1 MTTQS
6 AETRT
11 DERARGTVLPIP
23 PAPFPYLWFSGEQLP
38 WEQALVHVTTV
49 GWPAVSAIFEGIR
62 GYWNDEQGA
71 LYVFRLAEHM
81 ARFDNSTRLQR
92 MAPRFSGAEVGQALV
107 ELCRANDVRGDAY
120 MQPMAFSAGAAW
132 GSRAHMDQA
141 PEILITVRPSE
152 SALGSSRTLTAG
164 VASWRRISDEALP
177 PRIKAFPNYA
187 NSRLAS
193 NEASRHGYDAPIFL
207 NTAGKVSESS
217 GSCIFIVRNG
227 VAITPPVTASILES
241 ITRDSVIELL
251 RDGLGVP
258 VLERDVDRTEL
269 YVADEAF
276 LCGTAMEVT
285 PISQIDGY
293 EISGGGSG
301 EVTGRLERLFED
313 VVRGN
318 DARYHHW
325 LTRV

>member
-1 MTTQS
+1 MTT
-6 AETRT
+6 ETRVE
-11 DERARGTVLPIP
+11 DRGALLPLP
-23 PAPFPYLWFSGEQLP
+23 PAPFPYLWFSGQQVP
-38 WEQALVHVTTV
+38 WEQATVHVTMI
-49 GWPAVSAIFEGIR
+49 GWPAVNAIFEGIR
-62 GYWNDEQGA
+62 GYWNEEQGA
-71 LYVFRLAEHM
+71 LYIFRLAEHM
-81 ARFDNSTRLQR
+81 ARFESSMKLQR
-92 MAPRFSGAEVGQALV
+92 MRSRFTGAEVADALL
-107 ELCRANDVRGDAY
+107 ELCRTNDAAQDVY
-120 MQPMAFSAGAAW
+120 LQPMAFVTGAAW
-132 GSRAHMDQA
+132 GSRAQLDQV
-141 PEILITVRPSE
+141 PEILITQRPSD
-152 SALGSSRTLTAG
+152 SSLGTGRTLTAG

-217 GSCIFIVRNG
+217 GSCIAIIRNG
-227 VAITPPVTASILES
+227 VAITPPITASILES

-258 VLERDVDRTEL
+258 VVEREVDRTEL

-285 PISQIDGY
+285 AIREIDGY
-293 EISGGGSG
+293 ELGSGGVG
-301 EVTGRLERLFED
+301 EITGRLERLFHD
-313 VVRGN
+313 VVRGK
-318 DARYHHW
+318 DARYQHW

>member
-1 MTTQS
+1 MTTES
-6 AETRT
+6 AETRV
-11 DERARGTVLPIP
+11 DEQTRGTVLPIP

-38 WEQALVHVTTV
+38 WEQATVHVTTV

-62 GYWNDEQGA
+62 GYWNEDQGA

-81 ARFDNSTRLQR
+81 ARFDNSMRLQR
-92 MAPRFSGAEVGQALV
+92 MAPRFSGSEVGQALLD
-107 ELCRANDVRGDAY
+107 LCRANDVRGDAY
-120 MQPMAFSAGAAW
+120 MQPMAFSTGAAW

-141 PEILITVRPSE
+141 PEILITIRPSE
-152 SALGSSRTLTAG
+152 SGLGSGRTLTAG

-207 NTAGKVSESS
+207 NSAGKVSESS
-217 GSCIFIVRNG
+217 GSCLFIIRTG

-269 YVADEAF
+269 YVSDEAF

-285 PISQIDGY
+285 PLREIDGY
-293 EISGGGSG
+293 EIGRDGVGPLT
-301 EVTGRLERLFED
+301 ERLERLFHE
-313 VVRGN
+313 VVRGKE
-318 DARYHHW
+318 ARYQRW
-325 LTRV
+325 VTPV

>member
-1 MTTQS
+1 MTTTERPQA
-6 AETRT
+6 AEPRT
-11 DERARGTVLPIP
+11 VIPVP
-23 PAPFPYLWFSGEQLP
+23 PAPYPYLWFNGEQVP

-49 GWPAVSAIFEGIR
+49 GWPAIGAIFEGIR
-62 GYWNDEQGA
+62 GYWNEESQA
-71 LYVFRLAEHM
+71 LYIFRLAEHM
-81 ARFDNSTRLQR
+81 ARFESSMKLQR
-92 MAPRFSGAEVGQALV
+92 MGRRFGGEEIADALLA
-107 ELCRANDVRGDAY
+107 LCRANGANEDVY
-120 MQPMAFSAGAAW
+120 LQPMAFSTGAAW
-132 GSRAHMDQA
+132 GSRAHMDQP

-152 SALGSSRTLTAG
+152 SALGAGRTLTAG
-164 VASWRRISDEALP
+164 VTSWRRISDEALP

-207 NTAGKVSESS
+207 NSAGKVSESS
-217 GSCIFIVRNG
+217 GSCLFIIRNG

-258 VLERDVDRTEL
+258 VIERDVDRTEL
-269 YVADEAF
+269 YVSDEAF

-285 PISQIDGY
+285 PLREIDGY
-293 EISGGGSG
+293 GIGRGGVGP
-301 EVTGRLERLFED
+301 VTERLEQLFHD

-318 DARYHHW
+318 DARYVRW